1 MGGVASATA
10 LVVLGSTI
18 FCVGAGIGVPRVF
31 SEPDPATK
39 LRMLEDR
46 LVLWRVAQPFYAVGP
61 LVAASGVGFLAAS
74 VDAGSERAPLVFSC
88 LLLFVGALCWTRSVY
103 LRFRHVREFA
113 LGGLPGWPFAAY
125 VWLTLAGL
133 SALGIGVLLAG
144 FPTWTGWVTL
154 SACLVFLVGY
164 VRFKDIPPFAFY
176 LLLPLVSL
184 GWL

>member
-1 MGGVASATA
+1 
-10 LVVLGSTI
+10 
-18 FCVGAGIGVPRVF
+18 
-31 SEPDPATK
+31 
-39 LRMLEDR
+39 
-46 LVLWRVAQPFYAVGP
+46 
-61 LVAASGVGFLAAS
+61 
-74 VDAGSERAPLVFSC
+74 
-88 LLLFVGALCWTRSVY
+88 VY

-133 SALGIGVLLAG
+133 SALGIGLLLAG
-144 FPTWTGWVTL
+144 FPRWTGWVTL
-154 SACLVFLVGY
+154 SACLGFLVGY